1 MKDKCDGCSYKTIA
15 VRCYKI
21 QDGSCPCTNCLVKMM
36 CDYGCESW
44 DEWYKTQS
52 KKLHLGH

>member
-1 MKDKCDGCSYKTIA
+1 MRNKCDGCSYKTIA
-15 VRCYKI
+15 IRCYKI

-44 DEWYKTQS
+44 DEWYKNQS
-52 KKLHLGH
+52 KKLS